1 MHTIVLRLDPRL
13 MANPDLDI
21 RYVLPD
27 LLSERSAGVISD
39 DGYDYVGDRPYLV
52 LFLQA
57 TALEP
62 AVVCVRD
69 VIENVRVLDNDLR
82 PGVVA
87 AVEHEGR
94 HEVIYPPGF
103 AGPFLPG

>member
-52 LFLQA
+52 LFLHA

-94 HEVIYPPGF
+94 HEVIYPAGF
-103 AGPFLPG
+103 EGPFLPG

>member
-1 MHTIVLRLDPRL
+1 MHNIVLRLDPRL
-13 MANPDLDI
+13 MENPDLDI

-52 LFLQA
+52 LFLKA
-57 TALEP
+57 TASDP
-62 AVVCVRD
+62 AITCIRD

-82 PGVVA
+82 PGIVA
-87 AVEHEGR
+87 AVEREDR
-94 HEVIYPPGF
+94 HEVIYPAGF
-103 AGPFLPG
+103 EGPFLPG